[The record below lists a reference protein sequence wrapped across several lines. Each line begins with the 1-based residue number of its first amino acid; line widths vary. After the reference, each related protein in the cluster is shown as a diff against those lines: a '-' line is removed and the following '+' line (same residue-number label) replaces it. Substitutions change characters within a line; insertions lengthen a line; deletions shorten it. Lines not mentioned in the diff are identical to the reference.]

1 MASFLLYGGG
11 FRILTAIENMKFTQ
25 RTPGGFTLIE
35 LLVVIAIIAIL
46 ASLLLPA
53 LAASKAKAN
62 ALKSRNNLTQIQR
75 AMKMWSD
82 DYEGANPTYRN
93 RTYDPGYRED
103 GNWNNN
109 FWYHKV
115 LDNAGNNHR
124 IILSPSTSQKL
135 SGWRGNDKQSWCAWN
150 NVSKINGGRRVPG
163 SYGFN
168 GWNHPDMY
176 GPGSAHFDKLYQT
189 PEEGTPVKAPI
200 FADCVWVDG
209 WPSESNAP
217 PPTYHGGNNS
227 SMARFC
233 TDRHGGTINVVFN
246 DGHVEAVTLQN
257 LWTLEWHKEWKT
269 PATLPQPPVKQ

>member
-1 MASFLLYGGG
+1 MASFLLSEEG
-11 FRILTAIENMKFTQ
+11 FRILTAIKNMKHAQ
-25 RTPGGFTLIE
+25 RTPRGFTLIE

-82 DYEGANPTYRN
+82 DFGGANPTYRN
-93 RTYDPGYRED
+93 RSYDPGYKEG

-115 LDNAGNNHR
+115 FDYTANNHR
-124 IILSPSTSQKL
+124 LILSPSTSPDTR
-135 SGWRGNDKQSWCAWN
+135 SWWGDDKRSWCAWN
-150 NVSKINGGRRVPG
+150 NVPKINSGRRVPG

-189 PEEGTPVKAPI
+189 PEEGTPVKAP
-200 FADCVWVDG
+200 FSLTASG
-209 WPSESNAP
+209 WMAGPRKATRRRPPFTAP
-217 PPTYHGGNNS
+217 TIPAWPASAPT
-227 SMARFC
+227 
-233 TDRHGGTINVVFN
+233 
-246 DGHVEAVTLQN
+246 
-257 LWTLEWHKEWKT
+257 
-269 PATLPQPPVKQ
+269 ATAGQSTWFSTTAMWSR